1 MSVNSLLSLL
11 TMSLL
16 SGLYASPVS
25 GAGDTSAATP
35 RRILSD
41 GWALQ
46 PSPQVEATGAE
57 LSTPGFPT
65 RGWYVTSVPSTVLS
79 ALVSGRVYP
88 DPYFGMNLR
97 SIPGASYPIGR
108 NFSRLPMPPESP
120 FRSSW
125 WYRKE
130 FDLPPSDVGRSVA
143 LHFDGIN
150 FRANVWLNGQLLAG
164 TDSVVGAYR
173 RYEFDI
179 SEIARPGEPN
189 ALAVEVFPPHK
200 DDLALTWVDWN
211 PMAPDKG
218 MGLWRE
224 VYLTIGGPAVLR
236 HPHVVS
242 DLELPSLASARL
254 TVAVDVRN
262 TTDRAL
268 QANLSGKMEGVRFS
282 KKIDLAPSEKRTV
295 VFAPD
300 EFPQLDLSKPRLWW
314 PYDMGPQN
322 LYDLELTLESGNAVS
337 DRTRVSFGIRKI
349 TSELTDE
356 GHRLFGINGRR
367 LLIRG
372 GGWTPDLLLRFSP
385 ELAESELRYVRDMN
399 LNTIRLEG
407 KMEPEPFFELA
418 DRYGILIMAGWCCC
432 HHWERWDDWKEE
444 DYGIA
449 AESLRSQILRLR
461 THPSMLVWL
470 NGSDFPPP
478 ARVEKTY
485 LGILEELRW
494 PNPVVSN
501 ATEAPAEHS
510 GPSGVKMNGPY
521 EWIPP
526 SYWLTDTKNG
536 GAWGFATEVG
546 PGPVVPPL
554 ESLRQ
559 MLPESSLWP
568 IDEQWNFHAG
578 GGQFRN
584 LRVFTEALGAR
595 YGEPG
600 GVEDYAFKSQVMA
613 YEGLRAM
620 FEAYAR
626 NKYTST
632 GVIQWMLNDAW
643 PSMIWHLYDYYLR
656 PGGAY
661 FGTKKGCETI
671 HVQYSYDDGSIV
683 VVNGQYQ
690 ELEDLEVTAQI
701 YDLDLRERYSRTLRL
716 DVPPD
721 ASVRAFA
728 VDPVEG
734 LSRTYFLRLGLRDP
748 KGDLLSSNF
757 YWLSTQP
764 DVLDWEAPTWY
775 YTPTRTFADLT
786 GLEELPTVELQA
798 STTHEREEDE
808 RVTRVTLENPTEH
821 LAFAVR
827 LRLLRDESG
836 AEVLPILW
844 EDNYFELMPGETR
857 EIAAR
862 YRAEDLGENEPVV
875 AVDGWN
881 VLGRDRVTARVAR
894 TH

>member
-1 MSVNSLLSLL
+1 
-11 TMSLL
+11 
-16 SGLYASPVS
+16 
-25 GAGDTSAATP
+25 
-35 RRILSD
+35 
-41 GWALQ
+41 
-46 PSPQVEATGAE
+46 
-57 LSTPGFPT
+57 
-65 RGWYVTSVPSTVLS
+65 
-79 ALVSGRVYP
+79 
-88 DPYFGMNLR
+88 
-97 SIPGASYPIGR
+97 
-108 NFSRLPMPPESP
+108 
-120 FRSSW
+120 
-125 WYRKE
+125 
-130 FDLPPSDVGRSVA
+130 
-143 LHFDGIN
+143 
-150 FRANVWLNGQLLAG
+150 
-164 TDSVVGAYR
+164 
-173 RYEFDI
+173 
-179 SEIARPGEPN
+179 
-189 ALAVEVFPPHK
+189 
-200 DDLALTWVDWN
+200 
-211 PMAPDKG
+211 
-218 MGLWRE
+218 
-224 VYLTIGGPAVLR
+224 
-236 HPHVVS
+236 
-242 DLELPSLASARL
+242 
-254 TVAVDVRN
+254 
-262 TTDRAL
+262 
-268 QANLSGKMEGVRFS
+268 
-282 KKIDLAPSEKRTV
+282 
-295 VFAPD
+295 
-300 EFPQLDLSKPRLWW
+300 
-314 PYDMGPQN
+314 
-322 LYDLELTLESGNAVS
+322 
-337 DRTRVSFGIRKI
+337 
-349 TSELTDE
+349 
-356 GHRLFGINGRR
+356 
-367 LLIRG
+367 
-372 GGWTPDLLLRFSP
+372 
-385 ELAESELRYVRDMN
+385 
-399 LNTIRLEG
+399 
-407 KMEPEPFFELA
+407 
-418 DRYGILIMAGWCCC
+418 
-432 HHWERWDDWKEE
+432 
-444 DYGIA
+444 
-449 AESLRSQILRLR
+449 
-461 THPSMLVWL
+461 
-470 NGSDFPPP
+470 
-478 ARVEKTY
+478 
-485 LGILEELRW
+485 
-494 PNPVVSN
+494 
-501 ATEAPAEHS
+501 
-510 GPSGVKMNGPY
+510 
-521 EWIPP
+521 
-526 SYWLTDTKNG
+526 
-536 GAWGFATEVG
+536 
-546 PGPVVPPL
+546 
-554 ESLRQ
+554 
-559 MLPESSLWP
+559 
-568 IDEQWNFHAG
+568 
-578 GGQFRN
+578 
-584 LRVFTEALGAR
+584 
-595 YGEPG
+595 
-600 GVEDYAFKSQVMA
+600 MA